1 MILKSLLI
9 LVVNTFIVCMLAGS
23 CCNMEGTHVTETIYR
38 NDTMRIDRTYKCVW
52 IAERDDTVRFKK
64 SSNRD
69 TPIKLYTYPGG
80 GIGISPISPTGV
92 PGF

>member
-1 MILKSLLI
+1 MILTSLLI
-9 LVVNTFIVCMLAGS
+9 LVVNVFIVCMLARS

-52 IAERDDTVRFKK
+52 IAERDDTIRFKK
-64 SSNRD
+64 SNNRNN
-69 TPIKLYTYPGG
+69 PMKLYQYPGG
-80 GIGISPISPTGV
+80 GVGVTLISPTGV